1 MIDEVIKVFK
11 QLDNKD
17 IRILT
22 GIEIGM
28 KNSEWVPVENVMKYT
43 RMTYDNLSFKLK
55 KLGKLNLLSFTNI
68 PYEGYQIYFEGYDAL
83 ALHTFVQR
91 KTISAIGNEIGVG
104 KESVVLEAIKESE
117 LGIGDP
123 EGVVIKFHREGRTSF
138 TQVKRNRGHIGDRE
152 HMSWI
157 YAARL
162 AAKREADVIS
172 KLYPEVSVPRLID
185 HNRHALVMDI
195 AQGSLLY
202 KTKLEDPLWFL
213 DEILRQL
220 ELAYAKG
227 FIHADMSEYNIFVH
241 EGGVQI
247 IDWPQYVE
255 PSHPHADEL
264 LERDISNILSFFKR
278 KYDLEAELASS
289 VAYVRGQ

>member
-28 KNSEWVPVENVMKYT
+28 KNSEWVPVEDVMKYT
-43 RMTYDNLSFKLK
+43 RMTYDHISFKLK
-55 KLGKLNLLSFTNI
+55 KLAKLKLLSFTNV

-91 KTISAIGNEIGVG
+91 KTISAVGNEIGVG
-104 KESVVLEAIKESE
+104 KESVVLEAIKEPE

-152 HMSWI
+152 HVSWI

-172 KLYPEVSVPRLID
+172 KLYPEVSVPKLID

-195 AQGSLLY
+195 AKGSLLY
-202 KTKLEDPLWFL
+202 KTRLEEPQRFM
-213 DEILRQL
+213 DEIFRQL
-220 ELAYAKG
+220 KMTYSKG
-227 FIHADMSEYNIFVH
+227 IIHADMSEYNIFVH
-241 EGGVQI
+241 EEGVQI

-264 LERDISNILSFFKR
+264 LERDISNILAYFKR
-278 KYDLEAELASS
+278 KYELEAELEGT
-289 VAYVRGQ
+289 VAYVKGQ

>member
-28 KNSEWVPVENVMKYT
+28 KNSEWVPVEDVMKYT
-43 RMTYDNLSFKLK
+43 RMTYDHISFRLK
-55 KLGKLNLLSFTNI
+55 KLAKLKLLSFTSI
-68 PYEGYQIYFEGYDAL
+68 PYEGYKIYFEGYDAL

-91 KTISAIGNEIGVG
+91 KTISAVGNEIGVG
-104 KESVVLEAIKESE
+104 KESVVLEAIKEPE

-152 HMSWI
+152 HVSWI

-172 KLYPEVSVPRLID
+172 KLYPEVSVPKLID

-195 AQGSLLY
+195 AKGSLLY
-202 KTKLEDPLWFL
+202 RTRLEEPQLFM
-213 DEILRQL
+213 DEIFRQL
-220 ELAYAKG
+220 KMTYSKG
-227 FIHADMSEYNIFVH
+227 IIHADMSEYNIFVH
-241 EGGVQI
+241 EEGVQI

-264 LERDISNILSFFKR
+264 LERDISNILAYFKR
-278 KYDLEAELASS
+278 KYELEAELEGT
-289 VAYVRGQ
+289 VAYVKGQ

>member
-1 MIDEVIKVFK
+1 
-11 QLDNKD
+11 
-17 IRILT
+17 
-22 GIEIGM
+22 
-28 KNSEWVPVENVMKYT
+28 
-43 RMTYDNLSFKLK
+43 
-55 KLGKLNLLSFTNI
+55 LSFTNI

-172 KLYPEVSVPRLID
+172 KLYPEVSVPKLID

-195 AQGSLLY
+195 AKGSLLY
-202 KTKLEDPLWFL
+202 RTRLEEPQLFM
-213 DEILRQL
+213 DEIFRQL
-220 ELAYAKG
+220 KMTYSKG
-227 FIHADMSEYNIFVH
+227 IIHADMSEYNIFVH
-241 EGGVQI
+241 EEGVQI

-264 LERDISNILSFFKR
+264 LERDISNILAYFKR
-278 KYDLEAELASS
+278 KYELEAELEGT
-289 VAYVRGQ
+289 VAYVKGQ

>member
-28 KNSEWVPVENVMKYT
+28 KNSEWVPVEDVMKYT
-43 RMTYDNLSFKLK
+43 RMTYDHISFRLK
-55 KLGKLNLLSFTNI
+55 KLAKLKLLSFTSI

-91 KTISAIGNEIGVG
+91 KTISAVGNEIGVG
-104 KESVVLEAIKESE
+104 KESVVLEAIKEPE

-152 HMSWI
+152 HVSWI

-162 AAKREADVIS
+162 AAKREADIIG
-172 KLYPEVSVPRLID
+172 KLYPEVSVPKLID

-195 AQGSLLY
+195 AKGSLLY
-202 KTKLEDPLWFL
+202 RTRLEEPQLFM
-213 DEILRQL
+213 DEIFRQL
-220 ELAYAKG
+220 KMTYSKG
-227 FIHADMSEYNIFVH
+227 IIHADMSEYNIFVH
-241 EGGVQI
+241 EEGVQI

-264 LERDISNILSFFKR
+264 LERDISNILAYFKR
-278 KYDLEAELASS
+278 KYELEAELEGT
-289 VAYVRGQ
+289 VAYVKGQ

>member
-43 RMTYDNLSFKLK
+43 RMTYDNLSFRLK
-55 KLGKLNLLSFTNI
+55 KLAKLKLLSFTNV

-138 TQVKRNRGHIGDRE
+138 SQVKRNRGHIGDRE

-289 VAYVRGQ
+289 VAYIRGQ

>member
-28 KNSEWVPVENVMKYT
+28 KNSEWVPVEDVMKYT
-43 RMTYDNLSFKLK
+43 RMTYDHLSFRFEKLAKLK
-55 KLGKLNLLSFTNI
+55 LLSFTNI

-83 ALHTFVQR
+83 VLHTFVQR
-91 KTISAIGNEIGVG
+91 KTISAVGNEIGVG
-104 KESVVLEAIKESE
+104 KESVVLEAIREPE

-152 HMSWI
+152 HVSWI

-172 KLYPEVSVPRLID
+172 KLYPEVSVPKLID

-195 AQGSLLY
+195 AKGSLLY
-202 KTKLEDPLWFL
+202 KTRLEDPQWFM
-213 DEILRQL
+213 DEIFRQL
-220 ELAYAKG
+220 KITYAKG
-227 FIHADMSEYNIFVH
+227 IIHADMSEYNIFVH

-255 PSHPHADEL
+255 LSHPHADEL
-264 LERDISNILSFFKR
+264 LERDISNLLSYFKR
-278 KYDLEAELASS
+278 KYELEAELEST
-289 VAYVRGQ
+289 VAYVKSQ

>member
-28 KNSEWVPVENVMKYT
+28 KNSEWVPVEDVMKYT
-43 RMTYDNLSFKLK
+43 RMTYDHISFRLK
-55 KLGKLNLLSFTNI
+55 KLAKLKLLSFTNV

-91 KTISAIGNEIGVG
+91 KTISAVGNEIGVG
-104 KESVVLEAIKESE
+104 KESVVLEAIKEPE

-152 HMSWI
+152 HVSWI

-172 KLYPEVSVPRLID
+172 KLYPEISVPKLID

-195 AQGSLLY
+195 AKGSLLY
-202 KTKLEDPLWFL
+202 KTRLEEPQRFM
-213 DEILRQL
+213 DEIFRQL
-220 ELAYAKG
+220 KMTYSKG
-227 FIHADMSEYNIFVH
+227 IIHADMSEYNIFVH
-241 EGGVQI
+241 EEGVQI

-264 LERDISNILSFFKR
+264 LERDISNILAYFKR
-278 KYDLEAELASS
+278 KYELEAELEGT
-289 VAYVRGQ
+289 VAYVKGQ

>member
-1 MIDEVIKVFK
+1 MIDDVIKVFK

-55 KLGKLNLLSFTNI
+55 KLGKLNLLSFTNV

-162 AAKREADVIS
+162 AAKREADVIG
-172 KLYPEVSVPRLID
+172 KLYPEISVPRLID

-202 KTKLEDPLWFL
+202 KTKLEDPQWFL
-213 DEILRQL
+213 DEIFRQL
-220 ELAYAKG
+220 KLAYAKG

-241 EGGVQI
+241 EGGIQI

-264 LERDISNILSFFKR
+264 LERDISNILAFFKR
-278 KYDLEAELASS
+278 KYDIGTELESS
-289 VAYVRGQ
+289 VTYVKGQ

>member
-55 KLGKLNLLSFTNI
+55 KLGKLNLLSFTNV

-162 AAKREADVIS
+162 AAKREADVIG
-172 KLYPEVSVPRLID
+172 KLYPEISVPRLID

-202 KTKLEDPLWFL
+202 KTKLEDPQWFL
-213 DEILRQL
+213 DEIFSQL
-220 ELAYAKG
+220 KLAYAKG

-241 EGGVQI
+241 EGGIQI

-264 LERDISNILSFFKR
+264 LERDISNILAFFKR
-278 KYDLEAELASS
+278 KYDIGTELESS
-289 VAYVRGQ
+289 VTYVKGQ

>member
-11 QLDNKD
+11 QLDSKD

-28 KNSEWVPVENVMKYT
+28 KDYEWVPVENVMKFT
-43 RMTYDNLSFKLK
+43 RMTYDHLSFRLK
-55 KLGKLNLLSFTNI
+55 KLGKLKMFAFTTV

-104 KESVVLEAIKESE
+104 KESVVLEAMKEPE

-138 TQVKRNRGHIGDRE
+138 TQVKRNRSHIGDRE

-172 KLYPEVSVPRLID
+172 KLYPEVSVPKLVD
-185 HNRHALVMDI
+185 YNRHALVMEV
-195 AQGSLLY
+195 AKGSLLY
-202 KTKLEDPLWFL
+202 KTKLEDPQWFL

-220 ELAYAKG
+220 KLAYAKG
-227 FIHADMSEYNIFVH
+227 IIHADMSEYNTFVH
-241 EGGVQI
+241 EEGVQL

-278 KYDLEAELASS
+278 KYDLEADLERSM
-289 VAYVRGQ
+289 AYVKGQ

>member
-43 RMTYDNLSFKLK
+43 RMTYDNLSFRLK
-55 KLGKLNLLSFTNI
+55 KLAKLKLLSFTNV

>member
-28 KNSEWVPVENVMKYT
+28 KNSEWVPVEDVMKYT
-43 RMTYDNLSFKLK
+43 RMTYDHISFKLK
-55 KLGKLNLLSFTNI
+55 KLAKLKLLSFTNV

-91 KTISAIGNEIGVG
+91 KTISAVGNEIGVG
-104 KESVVLEAIKESE
+104 KESVVLEAIKEPE

-152 HMSWI
+152 HVSWI

-172 KLYPEVSVPRLID
+172 KLYPEISVPKLID

-195 AQGSLLY
+195 AKGSLLY
-202 KTKLEDPLWFL
+202 RTRLEEPQLFM
-213 DEILRQL
+213 DEIFRQL
-220 ELAYAKG
+220 KMTYSKG
-227 FIHADMSEYNIFVH
+227 IIHADMSEYNIFVH
-241 EGGVQI
+241 EEGVQI

-264 LERDISNILSFFKR
+264 LERDISNILAYFKR
-278 KYDLEAELASS
+278 KYELEAELEGT
-289 VAYVRGQ
+289 VAYVKGQ

>member
-28 KNSEWVPVENVMKYT
+28 KNSEWVPVEDVMKYT
-43 RMTYDNLSFKLK
+43 RMTYDHISFRLK
-55 KLGKLNLLSFTNI
+55 KLAKLKLLSFTSI

-83 ALHTFVQR
+83 VLHTFVQR
-91 KTISAIGNEIGVG
+91 KTISAVGNEIGVG
-104 KESVVLEAIKESE
+104 KESVVLEAIREPE

-152 HMSWI
+152 HVSWI

-172 KLYPEVSVPRLID
+172 KLYPEVSVPKLID

-195 AQGSLLY
+195 AKGSLLY
-202 KTKLEDPLWFL
+202 KTRLEEPQRFM
-213 DEILRQL
+213 DEIFRQL
-220 ELAYAKG
+220 KLTYSKG
-227 FIHADMSEYNIFVH
+227 IIHADMSEYNIFVH
-241 EGGVQI
+241 EEGVQI

-264 LERDISNILSFFKR
+264 LERDISNILAYFKR
-278 KYDLEAELASS
+278 KYELEAELEGT
-289 VAYVRGQ
+289 VAYVKGQ

>member
-28 KNSEWVPVENVMKYT
+28 KNSEWVPVEDVMKYT
-43 RMTYDNLSFKLK
+43 RMTYDHISFRLK
-55 KLGKLNLLSFTNI
+55 KLAKLKLLSFTSI
-68 PYEGYQIYFEGYDAL
+68 PYEGYKIYFEGYDAL

-91 KTISAIGNEIGVG
+91 KTISAVGNEIGVG
-104 KESVVLEAIKESE
+104 KESVVLEAIKEPE

-152 HMSWI
+152 HVSWI

-172 KLYPEVSVPRLID
+172 KLYPEVSVPKLID

-195 AQGSLLY
+195 AKGSLLY
-202 KTKLEDPLWFL
+202 KTRLEEPQRFM
-213 DEILRQL
+213 DEIFRQL
-220 ELAYAKG
+220 KMTYSKG
-227 FIHADMSEYNIFVH
+227 IIHADMSEYNIFVH
-241 EGGVQI
+241 EEGVQI

-264 LERDISNILSFFKR
+264 LERDISNILAYFKR
-278 KYDLEAELASS
+278 KYELEAELEGT
-289 VAYVRGQ
+289 VAYVKGQ